1 MRIIKKLGMDYCI
14 IKKSFIFA
22 TVKAHHSYECLTGD
36 KDFKSPSGGASARQT
51 RKGLLFLYPCVDGI
65 INASAQVLKPA
76 TGGRNTA
83 GKCSPKE
90 RSTLPRRPKLQKYL
104 SRLTSAV
111 LCEDFRD
118 GIQSSQAKCGK
129 VQRTN
134 LPFSISTDFRTSKQH

>member
-1 MRIIKKLGMDYCI
+1 MNNVYT
-14 IKKSFIFA
+14 FA
-22 TVKAHHSYECLTGD
+22 TSKVSHSLSALVSDKTFRPLTGE
-36 KDFKSPSGGASARQT
+36 GAHPKLVRG
-51 RKGLLFLYPCVDGI
+51 RLFLYLSGREQDTSGI
-65 INASAQVLKPA
+65 GQKAT
-76 TGGRNTA
+76 TGGRNTVA
-83 GKCSPKE
+83 KCSPKE

-134 LPFSISTDFRTSKQH
+134 LPFSISTDFRTSKQLL